1 MISNGTLCVCPKPQQ
16 CCRCWLFIGC
26 LACVCLS
33 VMERLRRR
41 ERGWFWEWALC
52 LIPSCPGLV
61 PAHLPPRCPLHKGSA
76 WLGFCMLREGVRLAV
91 VLVARA
97 CFRIPL
103 PKCSTEGSDSKST
116 ARTLG
121 AEHKVLLDRVALF
134 EVFLSSLLHLFSL
147 SYTYMHMC
155 SRCPLFLSHCFRVTV
170 VRCCGFGGF
179 WWIARRSSAS
189 AWCGTRI
196 TLI

>member
-103 PKCSTEGSDSKST
+103 PSARRRAVTQRAQLEHWVLNIRSCWTVLPCLKCSF
-116 ARTLG
+116 
-121 AEHKVLLDRVALF
+121 H
-134 EVFLSSLLHLFSL
+134 LSFTFSL
-147 SYTYMHMC
+147 SHTHTC
-155 SRCPLFLSHCFRVTV
+155 TCAQDALFFS
-170 VRCCGFGGF
+170 
-179 WWIARRSSAS
+179 
-189 AWCGTRI
+189 
-196 TLI
+196 LIVSE